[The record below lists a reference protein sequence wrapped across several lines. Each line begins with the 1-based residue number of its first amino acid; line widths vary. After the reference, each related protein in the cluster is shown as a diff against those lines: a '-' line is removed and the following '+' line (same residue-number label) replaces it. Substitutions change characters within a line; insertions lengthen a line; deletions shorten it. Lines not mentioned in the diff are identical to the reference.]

1 MQNRVFVQKDLKDQ
15 KSTKRKNITSAI
27 SNKHRALR
35 SAVVYDQL
43 NKDNH
48 SVEDQPNVWDGSYNV
63 SYGKINITGT
73 HLVLTGLPHFA
84 EYQLTIHA
92 CQDTTAPEHFC
103 SARPLW
109 LTVRTDPI
117 LEYDM
122 IDPESVVV
130 YNVTDGK
137 PNDKRIYWS
146 APKTPNGYVLAY
158 RAKLIRDDGTNSI
171 SHAWSREF
179 CVLFN
184 DFEKDNGLVFLGLL
198 DGHYTLEVRVETST
212 SLFNNATLIKD
223 IFVLYTPGFFTPWR
237 IVALSLVLIVLM
249 IIIGVSV
256 YYFLNRLYGK
266 KVEEYWRQTVSAIQ
280 NTSLKWIYTR
290 QMNGS

>member
-1 MQNRVFVQKDLKDQ
+1 MQNRVFVQNCEISQDPQHCAGYQQQQPPKVQMQRATRQQRDVAVEYFPKKRHHHRESANWVEGAVSGLFFRLSPKDLKDQ

-48 SVEDQPNVWDGSYNV
+48 STVFGMEVTTLATENQYYWHPSGPHGSATLCRIPVDY
-63 SYGKINITGT
+63 SRI
-73 HLVLTGLPHFA
+73 
-84 EYQLTIHA
+84 
-92 CQDTTAPEHFC
+92 
-103 SARPLW
+103 
-109 LTVRTDPI
+109 
-117 LEYDM
+117 
-122 IDPESVVV
+122 PESVVV

-198 DGHYTLEVRVETST
+198 DGHYTLETFLCST
-212 SLFNNATLIKD
+212 LQDFSLH
-223 IFVLYTPGFFTPWR
+223 GE
-237 IVALSLVLIVLM
+237 SLHYLLC
-249 IIIGVSV
+249 
-256 YYFLNRLYGK
+256 
-266 KVEEYWRQTVSAIQ
+266 
-280 NTSLKWIYTR
+280 
-290 QMNGS
+290 